1 MNTSTQNFK
10 AKNTSIKKQVHSKNN
25 SNYPKQSSN
34 EGKNLLAIAEQVA
47 HFGSWEWDVSKPC
60 AIWSPEMFRIFGI
73 EPREEGLTLEE
84 YKSFIYPDDLPEIN
98 KRIGESFTKAR
109 IDQKGVMDYRIIR
122 SDGSIRVI
130 HSQRQ
135 VKELTQDGSLKVVVG
150 VDQDVTEQRQAEEY
164 LKKSEERFRI
174 VAEAAN
180 VMVYEYNF
188 SAQKI
193 QFIHGAEQLSGY
205 SMKEIGPTLDW
216 ILDHTHP
223 EDVQKLKKIWK
234 KVVLN
239 PKLSRYVL
247 EYRFRH
253 KNGNYITL
261 KDTAKVIKDPSGK
274 VISVIGGA
282 RDITQRKFDKEKLT
296 RYNKHLEELVEERTK
311 QLIDYERLAA
321 IGQTTGMVGHDIRNP
336 LQALTAEVFL
346 IKSEL
351 DNIQEIKVKQNIIE
365 CIENIDENINYINKI
380 VADLQDYSRKLK
392 PEPMEVNLV
401 ALITD
406 IFSTVKIPG
415 IIQLSFNI
423 KPVSKVTADP
433 TFIRRALTNLIN
445 NAVQAMPNGGKL
457 EITSYH
463 EHNNVC
469 ITVAD
474 TGVGI
479 AEDVK
484 HKLFSPMFTTKA
496 KGQGLGLSV
505 VKRLIEVQGGS
516 VCFDSQLGR
525 GTKFII
531 KLPL

>member
-1 MNTSTQNFK
+1 
-10 AKNTSIKKQVHSKNN
+10 
-25 SNYPKQSSN
+25 
-34 EGKNLLAIAEQVA
+34 
-47 HFGSWEWDVSKPC
+47 
-60 AIWSPEMFRIFGI
+60 
-73 EPREEGLTLEE
+73 
-84 YKSFIYPDDLPEIN
+84 
-98 KRIGESFTKAR
+98 
-109 IDQKGVMDYRIIR
+109 
-122 SDGSIRVI
+122 
-130 HSQRQ
+130 
-135 VKELTQDGSLKVVVG
+135 
-150 VDQDVTEQRQAEEY
+150 
-164 LKKSEERFRI
+164 
-174 VAEAAN
+174 
-180 VMVYEYNF
+180 
-188 SAQKI
+188 
-193 QFIHGAEQLSGY
+193 
-205 SMKEIGPTLDW
+205 
-216 ILDHTHP
+216 
-223 EDVQKLKKIWK
+223 
-234 KVVLN
+234 
-239 PKLSRYVL
+239 
-247 EYRFRH
+247 
-253 KNGNYITL
+253 
-261 KDTAKVIKDPSGK
+261 
-274 VISVIGGA
+274 
-282 RDITQRKFDKEKLT
+282 
-296 RYNKHLEELVEERTK
+296 
-311 QLIDYERLAA
+311 
-321 IGQTTGMVGHDIRNP
+321 MVGHDIRNP